1 MCVPIPSKQQGIKQ
15 GVPSSIP
22 ASSMLDITT
31 KGTGVSC
38 FPQASASASIAMP
51 LRDRFYVE
59 LKPGETTFV
68 SWKKL
73 VKESQKTAGSF
84 SPSSEAPIGAH
95 PALEARIAPEAVK
108 EKDPLPPP
116 SNRYSSVIE
125 KIERLYQGGS
135 SDDEFEVMDDDKY
148 DTRDS
153 FIDDTELDDYFSV
166 EKAKLKHSGF
176 FINKGT
182 LEKEVDPA
190 STLVGPKKRKRKDLQ
205 KLNSSFTADEA
216 KQSKPGVRLKD
227 AARGGP
233 SPSSLGSSCK
243 VDIYIEKQKKS
254 FCGPGWEMGKS
265 IAMAVVEKELNNAR
279 TNNMLVSRDIAGNKT
294 EGKRFL
300 EDVVAD
306 TMMIDSTG
314 DAKDRSVGL
323 IDINEPLEKDA
334 IAIFDPRDPLSA
346 NGLKSKSVQRC
357 AREDA
362 MKESLSSAK
371 RLPIAGKEVSP
382 GRNKGTALEKAFL
395 DLEKDVTEL
404 YPPSSVVKE
413 PEQGKRNRL
422 PRDLK
427 QKLAKV
433 ARLAA
438 KQGRITDDM
447 IERLMGIL
455 GHVIRER
462 TLKRHLKAMIE
473 MGVSAM
479 QEKEGRLKG
488 IKKEVTEM
496 IKSRVLNLQTQDSH
510 RSNNMQSMGASPDKA
525 SGEGP
530 YQWDHATEDKIC
542 DLYEQYIEGMDVNK
556 GPHLRKLYAELA
568 ELWPDGWMDNIG
580 IKLAVHR
587 AKERKR
593 KLSKANNSSEA
604 KIRRRPMK
612 AKTEDSSG
620 DGLTLL
626 QLFAPGEKSS
636 DPTSTEKIISHGHD
650 VQLLLQE
657 KKKVFSKHG
666 GSAEGKSKSMDESLF
681 KKKSKK
687 EAEKG
692 IINVGASISLP
703 PNMGSSMGHASFS
716 SPLPASLPLESPLPN
731 SVGTANG
738 AYISPH

>member
-1 MCVPIPSKQQGIKQ
+1 MPFAIQ
-15 GVPSSIP
+15 
-22 ASSMLDITT
+22 ADSMLEISST

-51 LRDRFYVE
+51 SRDRFYVE

-73 VKESQKTAGSF
+73 VKESQKTAGSY
-84 SPSSEAPIGAH
+84 SPSSDAPVGAH
-95 PALEARIAPEAVK
+95 PALEARLAPEVVK

-116 SNRYSSVIE
+116 SNRFSSVIE

-135 SDDEFEVMDDDKY
+135 SDDELCDECEVMDDDKY

-153 FIDDTELDDYFSV
+153 FIDDAELDDYFSV
-166 EKAKLKHSGF
+166 ENAKLKHSGF
-176 FINKGT
+176 FINKGK
-182 LEKEVDPA
+182 LEKEVEPA
-190 STLVGPKKRKRKDLQ
+190 LIGPKKRKRKDLK
-205 KLNSSFTADEA
+205 KLSSSTIVDEA
-216 KQSKPGVRLKD
+216 KQSKPGVRLKA

-233 SPSSLGSSCK
+233 SSSGLGSSLK
-243 VDIYIEKQKKS
+243 ADIPVEKKKKN
-254 FCGPGWEMGKS
+254 FRGPGWEMSKS
-265 IAMAVVEKELNNAR
+265 IAMAVVEKELNSAR
-279 TNNMLVSRDIAGNKT
+279 VNSLLVSRDIAGSKT
-294 EGKRFL
+294 EGKQSL
-300 EDVVAD
+300 EGVVVD
-306 TMMIDSTG
+306 RMMVDSLG
-314 DAKDRSVGL
+314 GSVNARDRSVGL

-334 IAIFDPRDPLSA
+334 IAIFEPRDPSSA
-346 NGLKSKSVQRC
+346 NGLKSKSVQKC
-357 AREDA
+357 VKEDD
-362 MKESLSSAK
+362 MKDSLSSAK
-371 RLPIAGKEVSP
+371 RLLIAGKEISP

-395 DLEKDVTEL
+395 DLEKDVAEL
-404 YPPSSVVKE
+404 YPHSSAVKE

-422 PRDLK
+422 PHELK

-479 QEKEGRLKG
+479 QEKEGRLQG
-488 IKKEVTEM
+488 IKKEVTEL
-496 IKSRVLNLQTQDSH
+496 IKSRVLNIQAQDNH
-510 RSNNMQSMGASPDKA
+510 RSNDLLSTGASPEKA
-525 SGEGP
+525 RGDGC

-542 DLYEQYIEGMDVNK
+542 DLYDQYIEGMDENK

-568 ELWPDGWMDNIG
+568 ELWPDGWMDNSG

-593 KLSKANNSSEA
+593 KLSKANNSSEG

-612 AKTEDSSG
+612 LKVEDSSG

-626 QLFAPGEKSS
+626 QLFTPGEKIS
-636 DPTSTEKIISHGHD
+636 DPTSTEKISSLGQD

-657 KKKVFSKHG
+657 RKTNSIKNS
-666 GSAEGKSKSMDESLF
+666 GSAEGKSKSMDEALI
-681 KKKSKK
+681 KKKMKT
-687 EAEKG
+687 EVEKG
-692 IINVGASISLP
+692 FNNGASISLP
-703 PNMGSSMGHASFS
+703 LNIGSSLDHPSFS
-716 SPLPASLPLESPLPN
+716 SPVPSSLPFDSPLPN
-731 SVGTANG
+731 SVGMANG